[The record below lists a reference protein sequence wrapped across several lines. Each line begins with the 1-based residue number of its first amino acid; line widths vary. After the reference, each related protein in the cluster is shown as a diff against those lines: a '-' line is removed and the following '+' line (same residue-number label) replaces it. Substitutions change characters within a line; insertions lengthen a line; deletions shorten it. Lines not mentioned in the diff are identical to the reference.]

1 MKYYY
6 KQDGIMR
13 VVEDTLHDSEDI
25 VDIKAHIKDN
35 IDYIK
40 ETWSNGA
47 TVLGVLQGGKIA

>member
-6 KQDGIMR
+6 KHDGVMK

-35 IDYIK
+35 IDHIK